1 MENGIVIVG
10 AGICGLATA
19 LALHR
24 KGLKSIVLERS
35 NGLRSDGGALEIH
48 NNGWHVL
55 DQLGIA
61 TELREKAIRLEA
73 INDVLL
79 DTGKTVERTLTGKE
93 ELRCMKRKDLIEALF
108 NAIPREY
115 ICFGCQVKMLKT
127 DAMTSFPELHC
138 SDGSIIKA
146 KILIGCDGVNSVIAK
161 SLKLANPRFMS
172 ICATRGLTSYPNSHG
187 LENKFTR
194 VMLGTVDFGL
204 LTITDNLVHW
214 FIGRPMLPTDSE
226 SQNHP
231 ELIKKSSLDALKGFP
246 QELIDTVKQCDLDS
260 LYLTQVKYRAPWD
273 LFFTGFR
280 NGTITVAGDAMHAMG
295 PFQGQGAGSSLED
308 AIVLA
313 RCIAREMCKAT
324 KPEGGIGDHRELQQR
339 IEGAMD
345 RYMKERRLR
354 IIRCSLQTYVVGML
368 LGASS
373 MVKKLLVL
381 AVYIIFFGGT
391 SLSLAR
397 FDCGHL

>member
-1 MENGIVIVG
+1 MENDIVIVG

-35 NGLRSDGGALEIH
+35 SALRSDGGALEIH
-48 NNGWHVL
+48 NNGWCVL

-61 TELREKAIRLEA
+61 TELRKKAVRLEA

-79 DTGKTVERTLTGKE
+79 DTGKTVERTLIWKE

-115 ICFGCQVKMLKT
+115 IRFGCQLKMLKT

-146 KILIGCDGVNSVIAK
+146 KVLIGCDGVNSVVAK
-161 SLKLANPRFMS
+161 SLKLANPRFMP
-172 ICATRGLTSYPNSHG
+172 ICATRGLTSYPKGHG

-204 LTITDNLVHW
+204 LTITDSLVHW

-226 SQNHP
+226 CQDHP

-246 QELIDTVKQCDLDS
+246 QELIDTVKQCDLKS
-260 LYLTQVKYRAPWD
+260 LYLTQVKYRAPWN
-273 LFFTGFR
+273 LLFTGFR

-308 AIVLA
+308 ALVLA

-324 KPEGGIGDHRELQQR
+324 KSEGGIGDHHELQQR

-345 RYMKERRLR
+345 RYVKERRLR

-381 AVYIIFFGGT
+381 AVYIIFFSGT
-391 SLSLAR
+391 SLSLAG
-397 FDCGHL
+397 FDCGRL